1 MFVVALT
8 KVLVLQSKLIP
19 MGGAKHMY
27 QIQMVDS
34 NILTKKVESESKSQF
49 DTGGSADRNGAVY
62 RIIHAPADS
71 AYHADELV
79 LLSPG
84 DYTALYFNGEL
95 LTSITESDIIGKITE
110 GKE

>member
-1 MFVVALT
+1 
-8 KVLVLQSKLIP
+8 
-19 MGGAKHMY
+19 MY

-34 NILTKKVESESKSQF
+34 NILTKKVESENKSQF
-49 DTGGSADRNGAVY
+49 DTGGSGDRNGAIY

-71 AYHADELV
+71 DYKAEELV

-95 LTSITESDIIGKITE
+95 LTSITDSDIIGKVTE
-110 GKE
+110 DKE

>member
-1 MFVVALT
+1 
-8 KVLVLQSKLIP
+8 
-19 MGGAKHMY
+19 MY

-49 DTGGSADRNGAVY
+49 ETGGSADRNGDVY
-62 RIIHAPADS
+62 RIIHAPAESDFKS
-71 AYHADELV
+71 DELV

-84 DYTALYFNGEL
+84 AYDTLHFNGEL

>member
-1 MFVVALT
+1 
-8 KVLVLQSKLIP
+8 
-19 MGGAKHMY
+19 MY

-34 NILTKKVESESKSQF
+34 NLLTKKVESEQQSQF
-49 DTGGSADRNGAVY
+49 DTGGSADRNGAIY

-71 AYHADELV
+71 AFVAEELV

-95 LTSITESDIIGKITE
+95 LTCISESDIIGKVTE
-110 GKE
+110 DKK